1 MHIEFC
7 VHVAAASCD
16 RSTSLGSHDRT
27 HFSDTSRVGVL
38 SQFRAMT
45 SEADDL
51 YRPHSGA
58 WFQPTCRSVSRS
70 SSATPSPHRSQLHR
84 AHRRVENHSATSV
97 FSPWDSPS
105 APASAPGPAL
115 GTWRHD
121 RPERPDRTGP
131 ASLKGPWLWT
141 TTRCLSPSWGWPL
154 VRCSWGCCLVDGRPS
169 TSRYP
174 PPHRAGP
181 TTAPVSLFHPEG
193 AGHSLVPA
201 PRKHP

>member
-115 GTWRHD
+115 GTWHHD
-121 RPERPDRTGP
+121 RPERSDRTGP

-141 TTRCLSPSWGWPL
+141 TTRCLSPFWDGFGAPLPGLLLGGWSAIHL
-154 VRCSWGCCLVDGRPS
+154 ALSAATSSRSHHRPS
-169 TSRYP
+169 EPFS
-174 PPHRAGP
+174 
-181 TTAPVSLFHPEG
+181 S
-193 AGHSLVPA
+193 
-201 PRKHP
+201 